1 MDPSFKSFFSD
12 YERAFNDLDVK
23 RQAEMFDDSFMT
35 AGPKG
40 AIARSKEEFLGMAEQ
55 LAAYYR
61 AAGQKS
67 ARILE
72 AAESPISPDY
82 SLVDVRWGSTFEKT
96 GDRLIEY
103 DVSYIVRKT
112 GKQLKIV
119 MFIAHQDEEKAMKEL
134 GIMPEETH
142 A

>member
-1 MDPSFKSFFSD
+1 MDKAMKSFFD
-12 YERAFNDLDVK
+12 KYERAFNDLDVK
-23 RQAEMFDDSFMT
+23 GQAELFDESFLT

-40 AIARSKEEFLGMAEQ
+40 VIARSKEEFLDMAEQ

-67 ARILE
+67 ARILSASE
-72 AAESPISPDY
+72 TAISPDY
-82 SLVDVRWGSTFEKT
+82 SLVEVRWGSTFEKT

-112 GKQLKIV
+112 GGARKIA
-119 MFIAHQDEEKAMKEL
+119 MFVAHEDEEKAMKKL
-134 GIMPEETH
+134 GIMPETAH

>member
-1 MDPSFKSFFSD
+1 MNTTFKSFFGD
-12 YERAFNDLDVK
+12 YERAFNDVDVR
-23 RQAEMFDDSFMT
+23 RQAEMFDDSFLT

-40 AIARSKEEFLGMAEQ
+40 AVARSKDEFMGMAEQ
-55 LAAYYR
+55 VAAYYR
-61 AAGQKS
+61 AAGQTS

-72 AAESPISPDY
+72 ATESPISADY
-82 SLVDVRWGSTFEKT
+82 SLVDVRWGATFEKT

-103 DVSYIVRKT
+103 DVSYIVRKS
-112 GKQLKIV
+112 GKHLKLV
-119 MFIAHQDEEKAMKEL
+119 MIIAHQDEEKAMKEL

>member
-1 MDPSFKSFFSD
+1 MDKSMKSFFD
-12 YERAFNDLDVK
+12 KYERAFSDLDVK
-23 RQAEMFDDSFMT
+23 RQAELFDDSFLT

-40 AIARSKEEFLGMAEQ
+40 VIARSKEEFLAMAEQ

-67 ARILE
+67 ARILSAVE
-72 AAESPISPDY
+72 TPISPDY
-82 SLVDVRWGSTFEKT
+82 SLVEVRWGATFQKT

-103 DVSYIVRKT
+103 EVSYIVRKT
-112 GKQLKIV
+112 GGPRKIV
-119 MFIAHQDEEKAMKEL
+119 MFVAHEDEEKAMRKL
-134 GIMPEETH
+134 GIMPETAH

>member
-1 MDPSFKSFFSD
+1 MNAAFKTFFSD
-12 YERAFNDLDVK
+12 YERAFNDLDVR

-40 AIARSKEEFLGMAEQ
+40 AIARSKDEFLGMAEQ

-61 AAGQKS
+61 AAGQTS

-72 AAESPISPDY
+72 AAESPISPEY
-82 SLVDVRWGSTFEKT
+82 SLVDVHWASTFEKT

-112 GKQLKIV
+112 GNQLKIV
-119 MFIAHQDEEKAMKEL
+119 MFIAHEDEEQAMKEL
-134 GIMPEETH
+134 GIMPEE
-142 A
+142 ANA